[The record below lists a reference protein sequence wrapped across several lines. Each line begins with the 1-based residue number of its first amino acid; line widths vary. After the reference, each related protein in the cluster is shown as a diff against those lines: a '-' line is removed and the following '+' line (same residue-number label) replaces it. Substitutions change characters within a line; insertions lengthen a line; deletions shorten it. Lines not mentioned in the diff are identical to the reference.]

1 MSNYTQTNDLSQKE
15 TNFPLSKQNTDNQSY
30 KRLKSLSVFHHQR
43 WVECISLRHYRVPA
57 NYSLTY
63 TFFSEKYM

>member
-43 WVECISLRHYRVPA
+43 WVESTIPKTLSCPR
-57 NYSLTY
+57 
-63 TFFSEKYM
+63 